1 MTATTFTQ
9 HELTGLGNR
18 RNHRR
23 SQYLSQTIY
32 QVDVTGEENES
43 ATFEIMADTCAEATA
58 AAEQMA
64 MEVMSD
70 IQYIQVTVLG

>member
-18 RNHRR
+18 RSHRSNHM
-23 SQYLSQTIY
+23 LSQVIY
-32 QVDVTGEENES
+32 QVDVTGEDNES
-43 ATFEIMADTCAEATA
+43 ASFEVMATA
-58 AAEQMA
+58 VGEQLA
-64 MEVMSD
+64 MDVMSD

>member
-18 RNHRR
+18 RSHRSNHM
-23 SQYLSQTIY
+23 LSQVIY
-32 QVDVTGEENES
+32 QVDVTGEDNECAS
-43 ATFEIMADTCAEATA
+43 FEVMADTAAEATA
-58 AAEQMA
+58 VGEQLA
-64 MEVMSD
+64 MDVMSD